1 MKLASGFKILF
12 RLLLFLLLSF
22 SFGACATVFGGKK
35 NTISVMV
42 GNPEKAEVYLDG
54 VFLGETPLKIRISK
68 YKLQHGS
75 LLEIRKEGY
84 QTQKFEVVRSPHLL
98 YVAADILTGALPLLV
113 DAANG
118 NIYRP
123 NTRNLKYELIPVGE
137 ATENKEVKP

>member
-42 GNPEKAEVYLDG
+42 GNPEKAKVYLDG
-54 VFLGETPLKIRISK
+54 VLLGETPLKMRISK

-75 LLEIRKEGY
+75 VLEIRKEGY
-84 QTQKFEVVRSPHLL
+84 QTQKFEVIRSPHLL
-98 YVAADILTGALPLLV
+98 YVAADILTGVVPLLV
-113 DAANG
+113 DAATG

-123 NTRNLKYELIPVGE
+123 NTRNIAYELIPVGE
-137 ATENKEVKP
+137 VKESKEVMP